1 MVRKCCWESL
11 RLVLNSLLG
20 RFTPSS
26 PHSQSF
32 SQLLRLLSYLPRQ
45 RRKSLLA
52 LLTLSFLL
60 GVFDLIFVGLLARL
74 VGALTGSK
82 LADQLPSVLVF
93 GGDLADQAV
102 WMVSI
107 LLALVWLSM
116 GLKFVVAIYQ
126 SLIGA
131 EIWADFGNII
141 FSNVLLQD
149 YEFFQVQRSSSLLA
163 RLNRILAR
171 TSDDIL
177 LPLLS
182 IAVNALNAGVLVIG
196 VIFAIGPIAMVIFA
210 SLIGSYGSISALL
223 IPRLRL
229 ASKQKIRFLAQINL
243 IVVEALRSVR
253 DVRLYSAEN
262 FFIQNFL
269 SIGIKGKRYDRISKL
284 LPEVPRYLI
293 EPAAVTILFA
303 VALLPVLLKGDTGNL
318 RNIFPGLVAVMFAA
332 LKLSSP
338 IQQIFRSINKL
349 RGSLPEITDALDLV
363 ELKPV
368 RNLSMIGAAPTPDG
382 VMPRH
387 TIQLSSVSYRYPNTE
402 RNVAD
407 AIDLNITVGS
417 RIAFVGRTGGGKT
430 TAAHLLLGLLRP
442 QQGSLLLDGLPLTEE
457 ELVAWH
463 SCCAIVPQN
472 IALLDSNIRAN
483 VAFAV
488 NELLINDND
497 VWEALE
503 AAQLADFVADLPYG
517 LYTHIGEDG
526 LRLSGGQRQRLALA
540 RAFYKNAKFLVLDEA
555 TSALDTKT
563 ETDVM
568 QAIEL
573 VGRRCTTVVIA
584 HRLSTIRSCDRIY
597 EFENGRIKASGSFE
611 QLMLQ
616 STTFREMVS
625 LGRG

>member
-1 MVRKCCWESL
+1 
-11 RLVLNSLLG
+11 
-20 RFTPSS
+20 
-26 PHSQSF
+26 
-32 SQLLRLLSYLPRQ
+32 LRLLSYLPRQ
-45 RRKSLLA
+45 RLRSLQI
-52 LLTLSFLL
+52 LLGLSFLL
-60 GVFDLIFVGLLARL
+60 GVFDLLFVGILARL

-82 LADQLPSVLVF
+82 LQDHLPRILVF

-102 WMVSI
+102 WMVLI
-107 LLALVWLSM
+107 LLGLVWFSM
-116 GLKFVVAIYQ
+116 GLKFVVAVYQ

-131 EIWADFGNII
+131 EIWADYGNII

-149 YEFFQVQRSSSLLA
+149 YEYFQAQRSSSLLA

-177 LPLLS
+177 LPLLA
-182 IAVNALNAGVLVIG
+182 IAVNALNAGVLAIG
-196 VIFAIGPIAMVIFA
+196 VVFAIGPIAVAIFA
-210 SLIGSYGSISALL
+210 SLIVSYALISALI

-229 ASKQKIRFLAQINL
+229 ASKQKIRFLAKINL
-243 IVVEALRSVR
+243 IVVESLRSIR
-253 DVRLYSAEN
+253 DVRLYAAEKY
-262 FFIQNFL
+262 FIDNFL
-269 SIGIKGKRYDRISKL
+269 AIGVKGKRYDRISKL

-293 EPAAVTILFA
+293 EPAAVTVLFA
-303 VALLPVLLKGDTGNL
+303 VGLLPVLLKGNTGDL
-318 RNIFPGLVAVMFAA
+318 RNIFPGLAAVMFAA

-349 RGSLPEITDALDLV
+349 RGGLPEITDALDLV
-363 ELKPV
+363 ELQPV
-368 RNLSMIGAAPTPDG
+368 RTLAVIESAPTPDG

-387 TIQLSSVSYRYPNTE
+387 TIQLSSVSYHYPSTNRY
-402 RNVAD
+402 VAD
-407 AIDLNITVGS
+407 SLDLTLQVGS

-430 TAAHLLLGLLRP
+430 TAAHLLLGLLKP
-442 QQGSLLLDGLPLTEE
+442 QKGCLLLDGIPLTDQEM
-457 ELVAWH
+457 VAWH

-472 IALLDSNIRAN
+472 IALLDNNIRAN

-488 NELLINDND
+488 HESHIRDEL
-497 VWEALE
+497 VWDALE
-503 AAQLADFVADLPYG
+503 AAQLADFVAELPYG

-526 LRLSGGQRQRLALA
+526 LRLSGGQRQRLSLA

-563 ETDVM
+563 ESDVM

-597 EFENGRIKASGSFE
+597 EFEHGRIKGAGSFE
-611 QLMLQ
+611 QLMAN
-616 STTFREMVS
+616 SPTFREMVS

>member
-1 MVRKCCWESL
+1 MAPNTL
-11 RLVLNSLLG
+11 FA
-20 RFTPSS
+20 RFLPSITPSRS
-26 PHSQSF
+26 LT
-32 SQLLRLLSYLPRQ
+32 QLLRLLSYLPRQ
-45 RRKSLLA
+45 RLRSLQI
-52 LLTLSFLL
+52 LLGLSFLL
-60 GVFDLIFVGLLARL
+60 GVFDLLFVGILARL

-82 LADQLPSVLVF
+82 LQDHLPRILVF

-102 WMVSI
+102 WMVLI
-107 LLALVWLSM
+107 LLGLVWFSM
-116 GLKFVVAIYQ
+116 GLKFVVAVYQ

-131 EIWADFGNII
+131 EIWADYGNII

-149 YEFFQVQRSSSLLA
+149 YEYFQAQRSSSLLA

-177 LPLLS
+177 LPLLA
-182 IAVNALNAGVLVIG
+182 IAVNALNAGVLAIG
-196 VIFAIGPIAMVIFA
+196 VVFAIGPIAVAIFA
-210 SLIGSYGSISALL
+210 SLIVSYALISALI

-229 ASKQKIRFLAQINL
+229 ASKQKIRFLAKINL
-243 IVVEALRSVR
+243 IVVESLRSIR
-253 DVRLYSAEN
+253 DVRLYAAEKY
-262 FFIQNFL
+262 FIDNFL
-269 SIGIKGKRYDRISKL
+269 AIGVKGKRYDRISKL

-293 EPAAVTILFA
+293 EPAAVTVLFA
-303 VALLPVLLKGDTGNL
+303 VGLLPVLLKGNTGDL
-318 RNIFPGLVAVMFAA
+318 RNIFPGLAAVMFAA

-349 RGSLPEITDALDLV
+349 RGGLPEITDALDLV
-363 ELKPV
+363 ELQPV
-368 RNLSMIGAAPTPDG
+368 RTLAVIESAPTPDG

-387 TIQLSSVSYRYPNTE
+387 TIQLSSVSYHYPSTNRY
-402 RNVAD
+402 VAD
-407 AIDLNITVGS
+407 SLDLTLQVGS

-430 TAAHLLLGLLRP
+430 TAAHLLLGLLKP
-442 QQGSLLLDGLPLTEE
+442 QKGCLLLDGIPLTDQEM
-457 ELVAWH
+457 VAWH

-472 IALLDSNIRAN
+472 IALLDNNIRAN

-488 NELLINDND
+488 HESHIRDEL
-497 VWEALE
+497 VWDALE
-503 AAQLADFVADLPYG
+503 AAQLADFVAELPYG

-526 LRLSGGQRQRLALA
+526 LRLSGGQRQRLSLA

-563 ETDVM
+563 ESDVM

-597 EFENGRIKASGSFE
+597 EFEHGRIKGAGSFE
-611 QLMLQ
+611 QLMAN
-616 STTFREMVS
+616 SPTFREMVS